1 VARKRRD
8 QTPIPVP
15 LDVCHRIGRKRREGE
30 FVGGSLDVI
39 QARLATRQCGVVG
52 RAQLLALGYTRREID
67 ARVAAGR
74 LINLYRGVYAVGHEA
89 VSDRGRMTAALLAA
103 GPDAA
108 LSHRTA
114 AFLWKLIPSMPP
126 FAEVTC
132 THRRPRNRRGL
143 TIHEAKTLDTTR
155 RHGLHVTTPLQ
166 TVRQLHGP
174 EADRARAEALVLGLI
189 PRSADDHAEPTRSEL
204 EDRFLPVLR
213 AAGLPKPVV
222 GDRVLGRIVDFH
234 WPDQGVI
241 VETDGWGAHG
251 HRAVFEDDRARD
263 AALQA
268 AGLVVVRFT
277 WRQVVG
283 ETVKVVVQLA
293 QILAFRI
300 RPDERQSSGVS
311 RRPV

>member
-1 VARKRRD
+1 M
-8 QTPIPVP
+8 
-15 LDVCHRIGRKRREGE
+15 
-30 FVGGSLDVI
+30 
-39 QARLATRQCGVVG
+39 ATRQCGVVG
-52 RAQLLALGYTRREID
+52 REQLAALGFTRNELD
-67 ARVAAGR
+67 LRVKQRR
-74 LINLYRGVYAVGHEA
+74 LLRIHQGVYAVGHGD
-89 VSDRGRMTAALLAA
+89 VSDRGRMVAALLAA

-155 RHGLHVTTPLQ
+155 RHGLLVTTPLQ
-166 TVRQLHGP
+166 TVKQLSSP

-204 EDRFLPVLR
+204 EDRFLAVLR

-251 HRAVFEDDRARD
+251 HRTAFEDDRARD

-277 WRQVVG
+277 WRQLVG

-293 QILAFRI
+293 QVLAFRV

-311 RRPV
+311 